1 MCSFTVCRGYCQP
14 TAKGVRHALSVA
26 ARTRRLSCRSDATG
40 QNVHLRGQVIT
51 PEGEFE
57 DGGLERTELFR
68 VAGRCDSEAGPCRG
82 LVSGVLYE
90 RSVIVVE
97 VVR

>member
-1 MCSFTVCRGYCQP
+1 MYSFTVCRGYCQP
-14 TAKGVRHALSVA
+14 TAKGVRHAQSVA
-26 ARTRRLSCRSDATG
+26 VRPRRRSCRSDATG
-40 QNVHLRGQVIT
+40 QNVHLRSQVIA
-51 PEGEFE
+51 PQGEFE

-68 VAGRCDSEAGPCRG
+68 VARRGDGEAGPCSG

-90 RSVIVVE
+90 RSVIIVE